1 MAGFTN
7 PYSKPTSAGQNPYAA
22 PSRPQASAAQPG
34 QAQSIPPRPQG
45 TPYQSYTQQAQSA
58 PSKPQGTPYQAYS
71 QGGQSAAGG
80 YQGFDPSMGR
90 PTLRPASQ
98 QVTGDWQGGYAS
110 APPSQR
116 PPAFQ
121 AGPAQTPWGQSADP
135 FADRNAFINQVNQQ
149 RMQNQIA
156 FNSSGPT
163 NPADQMTPGINY
175 QQAMQQ
181 ADLGGGSPSM
191 SSDYGDS
198 LIQRLNQNFA
208 GPGNPFTSQPT
219 GAYNFAA
226 PPQGLHGL
234 YAAGTDI
241 TQLPFTD
248 TMQPN
253 PAYIPP
259 SNPYQPYVNQQ
270 GQAFQGSMSF
280 APGTPQSYQNQAYGN
295 FANQQGYYQPPSQGP
310 KRSPR
315 EIAGDFYD
323 PNPGGAKLMVVQ
335 NWYNPQTGESFGG
348 TGVAPRPGT
357 GWVQGV
363 SPQEQLSRDEYI
375 RSGGRPPLPPPPAND
390 TTRTD
395 PGSGK
400 TVTYKDGQWTW
411 QPNPISGPQPYDTSR
426 FGDGTPHGQ
435 QPVPPSRQ
443 PAYSRPGQA
452 QPIAP
457 PSQGTPYQQPT
468 ATSPAPPR
476 EPSASPPSN
485 ADRTAFDA
493 ENKKKMDR
501 LGQLRKQQFAYIKNK
516 KGGGYTPPSWDKE
529 YQDLTRWA
537 LSQDTLSSVN
547 DQQFAQIADWFPS
560 TFGGNPNVLRR
571 R

>member
-34 QAQSIPPRPQG
+34 QAQSIPPKPQG
-45 TPYQSYTQQAQSA
+45 TPYQSSTQQAQSA

-90 PTLRPASQ
+90 PTLRPSSQ

-181 ADLGGGSPSM
+181 AGLGGGSPSM

-248 TMQPN
+248 TMRPN
-253 PAYIPP
+253 PAYRQWGAPSPGPIQPTQPEPAPP
-259 SNPYQPYVNQQ
+259 QGGEAPRLRPTPSLAGDGGYNPGWAVMPAMREAMESLGAYENLTRYPRQPQ
-270 GQAFQGSMSF
+270 G
-280 APGTPQSYQNQAYGN
+280 PSYQQ
-295 FANQQGYYQPPSQGP
+295 
-310 KRSPR
+310 
-315 EIAGDFYD
+315 
-323 PNPGGAKLMVVQ
+323 
-335 NWYNPQTGESFGG
+335 
-348 TGVAPRPGT
+348 
-357 GWVQGV
+357 
-363 SPQEQLSRDEYI
+363 
-375 RSGGRPPLPPPPAND
+375 PANG
-390 TTRTD
+390 TIRTD
-395 PGSGK
+395 PDSGK
-400 TVTYKDGQWTW
+400 MVTYENGQWTW
-411 QPNPISGPQPYDTSR
+411 RPNPISGPQPYDTSR
-426 FGDGTPHGQ
+426 FGDGTPQGSSDYPIFIQ
-435 QPVPPSRQ
+435 PPSQ
-443 PAYSRPGQA
+443 PRYGTPPELRGRGRTADWRDADRDGIDDRDQDGPGMPSYWGKPANPVARPGQA
-452 QPIAP
+452 NPIQP
-457 PSQGTPYQQPT
+457 PSQGTPYQP
-468 ATSPAPPR
+468 PAPPR
-476 EPSASPPSN
+476 HPAYDSSRTNPYMPPDSTPWYPQLTGEERRQALIAPRQYSPEEAAQRQRI
-485 ADRTAFDA
+485 AD
-493 ENKKKMDR
+493 
-501 LGQLRKQQFAYIKNK
+501 LRKEAEKLTAPKTPAYDLSDYYRKL
-516 KGGGYTPPSWDKE
+516 PPRMTTKRPPQRS
-529 YQDLTRWA
+529 
-537 LSQDTLSSVN
+537 
-547 DQQFAQIADWFPS
+547 
-560 TFGGNPNVLRR
+560 
-571 R
+571 

>member
-34 QAQSIPPRPQG
+34 QAQSIPPKPQG
-45 TPYQSYTQQAQSA
+45 TPYQSSTQQAQSA

-110 APPSQR
+110 ATPEQR

-181 ADLGGGSPSM
+181 AGLGGGSPSM

-295 FANQQGYYQPPSQGP
+295 FANQQGYYQPQFTSPAPFEWRAEPFSQGTAMRLP
-310 KRSPR
+310 VLLP
-315 EIAGDFYD
+315 
-323 PNPGGAKLMVVQ
+323 
-335 NWYNPQTGESFGG
+335 
-348 TGVAPRPGT
+348 PRP
-357 GWVQGV
+357 
-363 SPQEQLSRDEYI
+363 PQEPSYQQ
-375 RSGGRPPLPPPPAND
+375 PANG
-390 TTRTD
+390 TIRTD
-395 PGSGK
+395 PDSGK
-400 TVTYKDGQWTW
+400 MVTYENGQWTW
-411 QPNPISGPQPYDTSR
+411 RPNPISGPQPYDTSR
-426 FGDGTPHGQ
+426 FGDGTPQGQ
-435 QPVPPSRQ
+435 QPIPPSSQKTTWTIPQQHAAEFRKYQ
-443 PAYSRPGQA
+443 QSRGPRDLMYRPEADRLEYEQWAENTGRTAPGSSYYPS
-452 QPIAP
+452 PIQP
-457 PSQGTPYQQPT
+457 PSQGTPYRQSPSQPRSSGAAQAQAASRPPTSYEQQQLAHAAGVGDGTKPFNYQ
-468 ATSPAPPR
+468 AAKDAWK
-476 EPSASPPSN
+476 SAHNQQIKSKNNQDWLKSLKP
-485 ADRTAFDA
+485 ADRRIF
-493 ENKKKMDR
+493 E
-501 LGQLRKQQFAYIKNK
+501 LLQQY
-516 KGGGYTPPSWDKE
+516 
-529 YQDLTRWA
+529 
-537 LSQDTLSSVN
+537 
-547 DQQFAQIADWFPS
+547 
-560 TFGGNPNVLRR
+560 
-571 R
+571 